1 MRIAAGSELRMDD
14 RQAAFRPPPLHG
26 SGQTAARAETLQ
38 AIFLAHHR
46 LVYRTAHRIT
56 GNTMDAEDVL
66 QTVFLR
72 LLRRDSDPPASAELG
87 RYLHVAAVNG
97 ALDLL
102 RARKVGSGPALGE
115 AELRLIQDAQP
126 GPERINEDAEIRRKL
141 RAALSKLGPLP
152 AQIFCLRYFE
162 GYANREIARMLGT
175 SATFVAVVLHRARKR
190 LRKEIRP
197 LLSGGQT

>member
-1 MRIAAGSELRMDD
+1 MSESGGKESSMRIAAGSELRMDD
-14 RQAAFRPPPLHG
+14 RQAAFQPPPLHG
-26 SGQTAARAETLQ
+26 RGQTAARAETLQ

-102 RARKVGSGPALGE
+102 RARGGVGGGPALGG
-115 AELRLIQDAQP
+115 AELRLVQDAQP
-126 GPERINEDAEIRRKL
+126 GPQRINEDAEVRRTL
-141 RAALSKLGPLP
+141 RAGLS
-152 AQIFCLRYFE
+152 
-162 GYANREIARMLGT
+162 
-175 SATFVAVVLHRARKR
+175 
-190 LRKEIRP
+190 
-197 LLSGGQT
+197 